1 MQKTVIACCVG
12 ALFAAGT
19 AAAATH
25 DQDGKTGIAGEGSA
39 LTVNAQTPQVGEN
52 TQIIGG
58 WWHYQGQVTAETD
71 LNHAGSTSDLTV
83 DLTNEK
89 QVDEIVGGNYIKQPT
104 GLADKTHEATIGDT
118 KLTVKAVK
126 TEYIVAG
133 SKANNTGKGSIVNGN
148 TTLVIEDVFIEYAA
162 DPSKGAVV
170 GGNYIKASSPSAGMV
185 SQTNSTVG
193 DTSVTIN
200 GGTVKGS
207 VYGGSFAENYAHVE
221 TPDMQLK
228 LTTGNSS
235 LQINGG
241 TYNGHVVAG
250 SGVTGQGTSSTAQS
264 AAVTINAAKNKTVTL
279 GNNSILIGG
288 DYLAN
293 RGKSEIEGNTS
304 VTVTGEGTITL
315 GKGIVG
321 GSYVAE
327 NMRGTG
333 GKYTASEIKGTTN
346 ILVDAANV
354 TVNDEVIGG
363 TYLRQTVKDTDKD
376 SFVSATVGSTNLILK
391 AGTFKSNVIAGG
403 KSNDYTGGLSSDVLG
418 DTSLTITGG
427 TYEAAVL
434 GGGSAKAGQ
443 GEDVSTKRVVSAD
456 VKGTARVNVT
466 GGTLNGIVGGG
477 LSYIYFDNLTDATV
491 KTAVENVSVNI
502 TGGTIES
509 MNHNSGLDGFGIPA
523 TIVGGGGAYSANT
536 KPNSKAEASVGTV
549 DMTIAGKG
557 VKLSGDIYAGGF
569 AKGVNASSS
578 VNGTRLTIA
587 DATLGAAAT
596 ESTAAST
603 VNVFAGGY
611 AANGATS
618 TVKTSEVT
626 IANSKIFGNVYGGGN
641 KADAQSNVTVE
652 NSVITLDGADVTGI
666 VSTESFEP
674 SVNAA
679 LMRLAEAD
687 TGAGDAEANKT
698 QRTINLINSKMGT
711 LQISAKQDTETSLYL
726 EGSNTVGAI
735 TGGQASEIVFDGT
748 GTPAGEAILTLTK
761 EGASFDMSGDKDIV
775 ARNVASGTL
784 LVDGKY
790 KTAAETTVTLENA
803 FGDVVY
809 DLGKGAIDSTD
820 LLLTDA
826 GIVIGTGD
834 TAQTIGASSVKV
846 SESSKTLAEA
856 QLGSVAFV
864 TQGAEFVADEGM
876 RSIRAAAKEGSFTAF
891 GAMAGGYNRYETG
904 SHVDVEGFSLAVGTA
919 GRINNLTL
927 AGFVEAGWAS
937 SESHVAST
945 EADADHDYYGVGAAM
960 RYDFQSPFY
969 LDGAV
974 RLGQISTEFDGSYG
988 TGTAKYDADGL
999 YATAHIGAGYVFDLT
1014 PDVKLDAYGRY
1025 LLSYVEGDDVTLES
1039 DAKERFSMDDTTT
1052 HAVRLG
1058 ARLEGAF
1065 QTFDWYAG
1073 LAYEHVFDGKAE
1085 GELKFAGATAA
1096 LDAPSLK
1103 GDNAIVDLG
1112 FTMKPEANGPWTIGM
1127 GLKGYAGDRR
1137 GGTGSVNVLYT
1148 F

>member
-1 MQKTVIACCVG
+1 M
-12 ALFAAGT
+12 
-19 AAAATH
+19 
-25 DQDGKTGIAGEGSA
+25 
-39 LTVNAQTPQVGEN
+39 
-52 TQIIGG
+52 
-58 WWHYQGQVTAETD
+58 
-71 LNHAGSTSDLTV
+71 
-83 DLTNEK
+83 
-89 QVDEIVGGNYIKQPT
+89 GGNYIKQPK
-104 GLADKTHEATIGDT
+104 GLTDKTHEATIGDT

-126 TEYIVAG
+126 TEYLVAG

-148 TTLVIEDVFIEYAA
+148 TTLVIEDGIIQYEA

-200 GGTVKGS
+200 GGTFGGS
-207 VYGGSFAENYAHVE
+207 VYGSSFAENYAHVD

-327 NMRGTG
+327 NMRGNAAASG

-354 TVNDEVIGG
+354 TVKDEVIGG

-403 KSNDYTGGLSSDVLG
+403 KSNDYTGSLSSDVLG
-418 DTSLTITGG
+418 DTSLNITGG

-443 GEDVSTKRVVSAD
+443 GDASNKRDVSAD
-456 VKGTARVNVT
+456 VMGTAH
-466 GGTLNGIVGGG
+466 
-477 LSYIYFDNLTDATV
+477 
-491 KTAVENVSVNI
+491 VENVAANI
-502 TGGTIES
+502 TGGTINT
-509 MNHNSGLDGFGIPA
+509 MDHNSGLDGFGIPA
-523 TIVGGGGAYSANT
+523 SVVGGGVAYSKSTVTTN
-536 KPNSKAEASVGTV
+536 KVEATVGNV

-569 AKGVNASSS
+569 AHGAKTAAS
-578 VNGTRLTIA
+578 VNSTRLTIA
-587 DATLGAAAT
+587 DATLGAADFQ
-596 ESTAAST
+596 

-611 AANGATS
+611 AALGATS

-735 TGGQASEIVFDGT
+735 TGGKASEIVFDGT

-809 DLGKGAIDSTD
+809 DLGKDAIDSAD

-1103 GDNAIVDLG
+1103 GDSAIVDLG
-1112 FTMKPEANGPWTIGM
+1112 FTTKPEANGPWTIGV

>member
-25 DQDGKTGIAGEGSA
+25 EQDGKTGIAGEGSA
-39 LTVNAQTPQVGEN
+39 LTVNTQTQNV
-52 TQIIGG
+52 TDKSQLIGG
-58 WWHYQGQVTAETD
+58 WWHYTDLVTAETD

-133 SKANNTGKGSIVNGN
+133 SKANNMGKGSIVNGN
-148 TTLVIEDVFIEYAA
+148 TTLDIEDVFIEYAA

-207 VYGGSFAENYAHVE
+207 VYGGSFAENYTHVD

-321 GSYVAE
+321 G
-327 NMRGTG
+327 
-333 GKYTASEIKGTTN
+333 
-346 ILVDAANV
+346 
-354 TVNDEVIGG
+354 
-363 TYLRQTVKDTDKD
+363 
-376 SFVSATVGSTNLILK
+376 
-391 AGTFKSNVIAGG
+391 
-403 KSNDYTGGLSSDVLG
+403 KSNDYTGSLSSDVLG

-443 GEDVSTKRVVSAD
+443 GKDVSTKRDVSAD

-466 GGTLNGIVGGG
+466 GGTLKGVVGGG
-477 LSYIYFDNLTDATV
+477 LSYLYTSAALTDAVVT
-491 KTAVENVSVNI
+491 THVENVAANI
-502 TGGTIES
+502 TGGTINT
-509 MNHNSGLDGFGIPA
+509 MDHNSGLDDFGIPA
-523 TIVGGGGAYSANT
+523 SVVGGGVAYSKSTVTTN
-536 KPNSKAEASVGTV
+536 KVEATVGNV
-549 DMTIAGKG
+549 DMTIASKG

-569 AKGVNASSS
+569 AHGAKTAAS
-578 VNGTRLTIA
+578 VNSTRLTIA
-587 DATLGAAAT
+587 DATLGAAD
-596 ESTAAST
+596 SQ

-611 AANGATS
+611 AALGATS

-726 EGSNTVGAI
+726 VGSNTVSAI
-735 TGGQASEIVFDGT
+735 TGGKASEIVFDGT

-809 DLGKGAIDSTD
+809 DLGKDAIDSTD

-834 TAQTIGASSVKV
+834 TAR
-846 SESSKTLAEA
+846 
-856 QLGSVAFV
+856 
-864 TQGAEFVADEGM
+864 
-876 RSIRAAAKEGSFTAF
+876 RS
-891 GAMAGGYNRYETG
+891 
-904 SHVDVEGFSLAVGTA
+904 
-919 GRINNLTL
+919 
-927 AGFVEAGWAS
+927 
-937 SESHVAST
+937 
-945 EADADHDYYGVGAAM
+945 
-960 RYDFQSPFY
+960 
-969 LDGAV
+969 
-974 RLGQISTEFDGSYG
+974 
-988 TGTAKYDADGL
+988 
-999 YATAHIGAGYVFDLT
+999 
-1014 PDVKLDAYGRY
+1014 
-1025 LLSYVEGDDVTLES
+1025 
-1039 DAKERFSMDDTTT
+1039 
-1052 HAVRLG
+1052 
-1058 ARLEGAF
+1058 
-1065 QTFDWYAG
+1065 
-1073 LAYEHVFDGKAE
+1073 
-1085 GELKFAGATAA
+1085 
-1096 LDAPSLK
+1096 APL
-1103 GDNAIVDLG
+1103 
-1112 FTMKPEANGPWTIGM
+1112 P
-1127 GLKGYAGDRR
+1127 
-1137 GGTGSVNVLYT
+1137 
-1148 F
+1148 

>member
-25 DQDGKTGIAGEGSA
+25 TQGDKVGIAGEGSA
-39 LTVNAQTPQVGEN
+39 LTVNTQTQNVTN
-52 TQIIGG
+52 NSQLIGG
-58 WWHYQGQVTAETD
+58 WWHYTGLVTADTN
-71 LNHAGSTSDLTV
+71 LNHAGATSDLTV
-83 DLTNEK
+83 DLTNET

-104 GLADKTHEATIGDT
+104 DLADKTHEATIGDT
-118 KLTVKAVK
+118 KVTVNAVKA
-126 TEYIVAG
+126 EYLVAG
-133 SKANNTGKGSIVNGN
+133 SKANNTGKSSIVNGN
-148 TTLVIEDVFIEYAA
+148 TTLVIEDGIIQHTA

-170 GGNYIKASSPSAGMV
+170 GGNYIKATDNGGGRI

-200 GGTVKGS
+200 GGTFGGS
-207 VYGGSFAENYAHVE
+207 VYGGSFAENYATSE
-221 TPDMQLK
+221 TPEMDLQI
-228 LTTGNSS
+228 TTGNASMT
-235 LQINGG
+235 INGG
-241 TYNGHVVAG
+241 TFNGHVAG
-250 SGVTGQGTSSTAQS
+250 ASGVKGQGSFSKTAS
-264 AAVTINAAKNKTVTL
+264 ASLTINADKAVTL
-279 GNNSILIGG
+279 SDASILIGG
-288 DYLAN
+288 DYIAN
-293 RGKSEIEGNTS
+293 RGKSTIEGDVS
-304 VTVTGEGTITL
+304 ITVTGEGQITL

-327 NMRGTG
+327 NMMGTAAVSG
-333 GKYTASEIKGTTN
+333 GKYTASEIKGATN

-363 TYLRQTVKDTDKD
+363 TYLRQTVKDTVET
-376 SFVSATVGSTNLILK
+376 SSVSATVGSTNLILK

-403 KSNDYTGGLSSDVLG
+403 KSNDYTGSLSSDVLG

-443 GEDVSTKRVVSAD
+443 ADADNKRIVSAN

-477 LSYIYFDNLTDATV
+477 LSYLYDSAALTSAVVTTD
-491 KTAVENVSVNI
+491 VENVAVNI
-502 TGGTIES
+502 TGGTI
-509 MNHNSGLDGFGIPA
+509 NTIDHNSGLDNFGIPA
-523 TIVGGGGAYSANT
+523 TVVGGGVAYSKSTLTSN
-536 KPNSKAEASVGTV
+536 KVEATVGNV
-549 DMTIAGKG
+549 DMTIAGKD

-569 AKGVNASSS
+569 AKGVNASTS
-578 VNGTRLTIA
+578 VDGTRLTIA
-587 DATLGAAAT
+587 DATLGAAD
-596 ESTAAST
+596 SQ

-611 AANGATS
+611 ASEGATS

-626 IANSKIFGNVYGGGN
+626 IVNSKIFGNVYGGGN
-641 KADAQSNVTVE
+641 KADAQGNVTVE
-652 NSVITLDGADVTGI
+652 SSVITLDGAEVTGT
-666 VSTESFEP
+666 VTTESLE
-674 SVNAA
+674 SGANGA
-679 LMRLAEAD
+679 LILLAE
-687 TGAGDAEANKT
+687 TGPGTGDAAAKKP
-698 QRTINLINSKMGT
+698 QRTINVINSKMGT
-711 LQISAKQDTETSLYL
+711 LQLSDNANTETTLYL
-726 EGSNTVGAI
+726 EGSNTVGEI
-735 TGGQASEIVFDGT
+735 TGGLASEIVFDGT
-748 GTPAGEAILTLTK
+748 GTPAGGAILTLTT
-761 EGASFDMSGDKDIV
+761 GTLDMSGDKDIV

-784 LVDGKY
+784 LVDGNY

-809 DLGKGAIDSTD
+809 DLGTAEINGTD

-846 SESSKTLAEA
+846 SDSSKTLAEA

-999 YATAHIGAGYVFDLT
+999 YATAHIGAGYLFDLT
-1014 PDVKLDAYGRY
+1014 PGVKLDAYGRY

-1103 GDNAIVDLG
+1103 GDSAIVDLG
-1112 FTMKPEANGPWTIGM
+1112 FTMKPEANGPWTIGV

>member
-1 MQKTVIACCVG
+1 M
-12 ALFAAGT
+12 
-19 AAAATH
+19 
-25 DQDGKTGIAGEGSA
+25 
-39 LTVNAQTPQVGEN
+39 
-52 TQIIGG
+52 
-58 WWHYQGQVTAETD
+58 
-71 LNHAGSTSDLTV
+71 
-83 DLTNEK
+83 
-89 QVDEIVGGNYIKQPT
+89 GGNYIKQPK
-104 GLADKTHEATIGDT
+104 GLTDKTHEATIGDT

-148 TTLVIEDVFIEYAA
+148 TTLVIEDRIIQYEA

-200 GGTVKGS
+200 GGTFGGS
-207 VYGGSFAENYAHVE
+207 VYGSSFAENYAHVD

-327 NMRGTG
+327 NMRGNAAASG

-354 TVNDEVIGG
+354 TVKDEVIGG

-403 KSNDYTGGLSSDVLG
+403 KSNDYTGSLSSDVLG
-418 DTSLTITGG
+418 DTSLNITGG

-443 GEDVSTKRVVSAD
+443 GDASNKRDVSAD
-456 VKGTARVNVT
+456 VMGTAH
-466 GGTLNGIVGGG
+466 
-477 LSYIYFDNLTDATV
+477 
-491 KTAVENVSVNI
+491 VENVAANI
-502 TGGTIES
+502 TGGTINT
-509 MNHNSGLDGFGIPA
+509 MDHNSGLDGFGIPA
-523 TIVGGGGAYSANT
+523 SVVGGGVAYSKSTVTTN
-536 KPNSKAEASVGTV
+536 KVEATVGNV

-569 AKGVNASSS
+569 AHGAKTAAS
-578 VNGTRLTIA
+578 VNSTRLTIA
-587 DATLGAAAT
+587 DATLGAADFQ
-596 ESTAAST
+596 

-611 AANGATS
+611 AALGATS
-618 TVKTSEVT
+618 TVKNSEVT

-726 EGSNTVGAI
+726 VGSNTVGEI
-735 TGGQASEIVFDGT
+735 TGGKASEIVFDGT

-809 DLGKGAIDSTD
+809 DLGKDAIDSTD

-834 TAQTIGASSVKV
+834 KAQTIGASSVKV
-846 SESSKTLAEA
+846 SESSKTLSEA
-856 QLGSVAFV
+856 QLGSVALV

-919 GRINNLTL
+919 QP
-927 AGFVEAGWAS
+927 
-937 SESHVAST
+937 
-945 EADADHDYYGVGAAM
+945 DA
-960 RYDFQSPFY
+960 R
-969 LDGAV
+969 
-974 RLGQISTEFDGSYG
+974 RL
-988 TGTAKYDADGL
+988 
-999 YATAHIGAGYVFDLT
+999 
-1014 PDVKLDAYGRY
+1014 R
-1025 LLSYVEGDDVTLES
+1025 
-1039 DAKERFSMDDTTT
+1039 
-1052 HAVRLG
+1052 
-1058 ARLEGAF
+1058 
-1065 QTFDWYAG
+1065 
-1073 LAYEHVFDGKAE
+1073 
-1085 GELKFAGATAA
+1085 
-1096 LDAPSLK
+1096 
-1103 GDNAIVDLG
+1103 
-1112 FTMKPEANGPWTIGM
+1112 
-1127 GLKGYAGDRR
+1127 
-1137 GGTGSVNVLYT
+1137 
-1148 F
+1148 

>member
-1 MQKTVIACCVG
+1 M
-12 ALFAAGT
+12 
-19 AAAATH
+19 
-25 DQDGKTGIAGEGSA
+25 
-39 LTVNAQTPQVGEN
+39 
-52 TQIIGG
+52 
-58 WWHYQGQVTAETD
+58 
-71 LNHAGSTSDLTV
+71 
-83 DLTNEK
+83 
-89 QVDEIVGGNYIKQPT
+89 GGNYIKQPK
-104 GLADKTHEATIGDT
+104 GLTDKTHEATIGDT

-148 TTLVIEDVFIEYAA
+148 TTLVIEDRIIQYEA

-200 GGTVKGS
+200 GGTFGGS
-207 VYGGSFAENYAHVE
+207 VYGSSFAENYAHVD

-327 NMRGTG
+327 NMRGNAAASG

-354 TVNDEVIGG
+354 TVKDEVIGG

-403 KSNDYTGGLSSDVLG
+403 KSNDYTGSLSSDVLG
-418 DTSLTITGG
+418 DTSLNITGG

-443 GEDVSTKRVVSAD
+443 GDASNKRDVSAD
-456 VKGTARVNVT
+456 VMGTAH
-466 GGTLNGIVGGG
+466 
-477 LSYIYFDNLTDATV
+477 
-491 KTAVENVSVNI
+491 VENVAANI
-502 TGGTIES
+502 TGGTINT
-509 MNHNSGLDGFGIPA
+509 MDHNSGLDGFGIPA
-523 TIVGGGGAYSANT
+523 SVVGGGVAYSKSTVTTN
-536 KPNSKAEASVGTV
+536 KVEATVGNV

-569 AKGVNASSS
+569 AHGAKTAAS
-578 VNGTRLTIA
+578 VNSTRLTIA
-587 DATLGAAAT
+587 DATLGAADFQ
-596 ESTAAST
+596 

-611 AANGATS
+611 AALGATS

-726 EGSNTVGAI
+726 VGSNTVGEI
-735 TGGQASEIVFDGT
+735 TGGKASEIVFDGT

-790 KTAAETTVTLENA
+790 K
-803 FGDVVY
+803 
-809 DLGKGAIDSTD
+809 
-820 LLLTDA
+820 
-826 GIVIGTGD
+826 
-834 TAQTIGASSVKV
+834 
-846 SESSKTLAEA
+846 
-856 QLGSVAFV
+856 
-864 TQGAEFVADEGM
+864 
-876 RSIRAAAKEGSFTAF
+876 
-891 GAMAGGYNRYETG
+891 
-904 SHVDVEGFSLAVGTA
+904 
-919 GRINNLTL
+919 
-927 AGFVEAGWAS
+927 
-937 SESHVAST
+937 
-945 EADADHDYYGVGAAM
+945 
-960 RYDFQSPFY
+960 P
-969 LDGAV
+969 
-974 RLGQISTEFDGSYG
+974 
-988 TGTAKYDADGL
+988 
-999 YATAHIGAGYVFDLT
+999 
-1014 PDVKLDAYGRY
+1014 P
-1025 LLSYVEGDDVTLES
+1025 
-1039 DAKERFSMDDTTT
+1039 
-1052 HAVRLG
+1052 
-1058 ARLEGAF
+1058 
-1065 QTFDWYAG
+1065 
-1073 LAYEHVFDGKAE
+1073 
-1085 GELKFAGATAA
+1085 
-1096 LDAPSLK
+1096 
-1103 GDNAIVDLG
+1103 
-1112 FTMKPEANGPWTIGM
+1112 KP
-1127 GLKGYAGDRR
+1127 R
-1137 GGTGSVNVLYT
+1137 
-1148 F
+1148 

>member
-1 MQKTVIACCVG
+1 M
-12 ALFAAGT
+12 
-19 AAAATH
+19 
-25 DQDGKTGIAGEGSA
+25 
-39 LTVNAQTPQVGEN
+39 
-52 TQIIGG
+52 
-58 WWHYQGQVTAETD
+58 
-71 LNHAGSTSDLTV
+71 
-83 DLTNEK
+83 
-89 QVDEIVGGNYIKQPT
+89 GGNYIKQPK
-104 GLADKTHEATIGDT
+104 GLTDKTHEATIGDT

-148 TTLVIEDVFIEYAA
+148 TTLVIEDGIIQYEA

-200 GGTVKGS
+200 GGTFGGS
-207 VYGGSFAENYAHVE
+207 VYGSSFAENYAHVD

-321 GSYVAE
+321 G
-327 NMRGTG
+327 
-333 GKYTASEIKGTTN
+333 
-346 ILVDAANV
+346 
-354 TVNDEVIGG
+354 
-363 TYLRQTVKDTDKD
+363 
-376 SFVSATVGSTNLILK
+376 
-391 AGTFKSNVIAGG
+391 
-403 KSNDYTGGLSSDVLG
+403 
-418 DTSLTITGG
+418 
-427 TYEAAVL
+427 
-434 GGGSAKAGQ
+434 
-443 GEDVSTKRVVSAD
+443 
-456 VKGTARVNVT
+456 
-466 GGTLNGIVGGG
+466 G
-477 LSYIYFDNLTDATV
+477 LSYLYTSSALTDAVVT
-491 KTAVENVSVNI
+491 THVENVAANI
-502 TGGTIES
+502 TGGTINT
-509 MNHNSGLDGFGIPA
+509 MDHNSGLDGFGIPA
-523 TIVGGGGAYSANT
+523 SVVGGGVAYSKSTVTTN
-536 KPNSKAEASVGTV
+536 KVEATVGNV

-569 AKGVNASSS
+569 AHGAKTAAS
-578 VNGTRLTIA
+578 VNSTRLTIA
-587 DATLGAAAT
+587 DATLGAADFQ
-596 ESTAAST
+596 

-611 AANGATS
+611 AALGATS

-726 EGSNTVGAI
+726 VGSNTVGEI
-735 TGGQASEIVFDGT
+735 TGGKASEIVFDGT

-809 DLGKGAIDSTD
+809 DLGKDAIDSTD

-834 TAQTIGASSVKV
+834 KAQTIGASSVKV

-856 QLGSVAFV
+856 QLGSVALV

-1073 LAYEHVFDGKAE
+1073 LAYEHVFDGKAK

-1103 GDNAIVDLG
+1103 DDSAIVDLG
-1112 FTMKPEANGPWTIGM
+1112 FTMKPEANGPWTIGV

>member
-25 DQDGKTGIAGEGSA
+25 EQDGKTGIAGEGSA

-58 WWHYQGQVTAETD
+58 WWHYTDLVTAETD

-89 QVDEIVGGNYIKQPT
+89 QVDEI
-104 GLADKTHEATIGDT
+104 
-118 KLTVKAVK
+118 
-126 TEYIVAG
+126 
-133 SKANNTGKGSIVNGN
+133 
-148 TTLVIEDVFIEYAA
+148 
-162 DPSKGAVV
+162 V

-207 VYGGSFAENYAHVE
+207 VYGGSLAENYTHVD
-221 TPDMQLK
+221 TPDMQLQ

-279 GNNSILIGG
+279 GNDNILIGG

-293 RGKSEIEGNTS
+293 RGKSAIEGNTS

-327 NMRGTG
+327 NKMGNAAASS
-333 GKYTASEIKGTTN
+333 KEYTASEIKGATN

-354 TVNDEVIGG
+354 TVMDEVIGG
-363 TYLRQTVKDTDKD
+363 TYLRQTVQDTDKD

-403 KSNDYTGGLSSDVLG
+403 KSNDNTGSLSSDVLG

-443 GEDVSTKRVVSAD
+443 GKDVSTKRDVSAD

-477 LSYIYFDNLTDATV
+477 LSYLYTSAALTDAVVT
-491 KTAVENVSVNI
+491 THVENVAANI
-502 TGGTIES
+502 TGGTINT
-509 MNHNSGLDGFGIPA
+509 MDHNSGLDDFGIPA
-523 TIVGGGGAYSANT
+523 SVVGGGVAYSKSTVTTN
-536 KPNSKAEASVGTV
+536 KVEATVGNV

-569 AKGVNASSS
+569 AHGAKTAAS
-578 VNGTRLTIA
+578 VNSTRLTIA
-587 DATLGAAAT
+587 DATLGAAD
-596 ESTAAST
+596 SQ

-611 AANGATS
+611 AAQGATS

-652 NSVITLDGADVTGI
+652 SSVITLDGADVTGT

-735 TGGQASEIVFDGT
+735 TGGKASEIVFDGT

-809 DLGKGAIDSTD
+809 DLGKDAIDSAD

-1085 GELKFAGATAA
+1085 GELKFAGATAS
-1096 LDAPSLK
+1096 LDAPSLT
-1103 GDNAIVDLG
+1103 GDSAIVDLG
-1112 FTMKPEANGPWTIGM
+1112 FTMKPEANGPWTIGV

>member
-1 MQKTVIACCVG
+1 M
-12 ALFAAGT
+12 
-19 AAAATH
+19 
-25 DQDGKTGIAGEGSA
+25 
-39 LTVNAQTPQVGEN
+39 
-52 TQIIGG
+52 
-58 WWHYQGQVTAETD
+58 
-71 LNHAGSTSDLTV
+71 
-83 DLTNEK
+83 
-89 QVDEIVGGNYIKQPT
+89 GGNYIKQPK
-104 GLADKTHEATIGDT
+104 GLTDKTHEATIGDT

-148 TTLVIEDVFIEYAA
+148 TTLVIEDGIIQYEA

-200 GGTVKGS
+200 GGTFGGS
-207 VYGGSFAENYAHVE
+207 VYGSSFAENYAHVD

-327 NMRGTG
+327 NMRGNAAASG

-354 TVNDEVIGG
+354 TVKDEVIGG

-403 KSNDYTGGLSSDVLG
+403 KSNDYTGSLSSDVLG
-418 DTSLTITGG
+418 DTSLNI
-427 TYEAAVL
+427 
-434 GGGSAKAGQ
+434 
-443 GEDVSTKRVVSAD
+443 
-456 VKGTARVNVT
+456 T
-466 GGTLNGIVGGG
+466 GGTLNGIGGG
-477 LSYIYFDNLTDATV
+477 LSYLYTSSALTDAVVT
-491 KTAVENVSVNI
+491 THVENVAANI
-502 TGGTIES
+502 TGGTINT
-509 MNHNSGLDGFGIPA
+509 MDHNSGLDGFGIPA
-523 TIVGGGGAYSANT
+523 SVVGGGVAYSKSTVTTN
-536 KPNSKAEASVGTV
+536 KVEATVGNV

-569 AKGVNASSS
+569 AHGAKTAAS
-578 VNGTRLTIA
+578 VNSTRLTIA
-587 DATLGAAAT
+587 DATLGAADFQ
-596 ESTAAST
+596 

-611 AANGATS
+611 AALGATS

-726 EGSNTVGAI
+726 VGSNTVGEI
-735 TGGQASEIVFDGT
+735 TDGKASEIVFDGT

-809 DLGKGAIDSTD
+809 DLGKDAIDSTD

-834 TAQTIGASSVKV
+834 KAQTIGASSVKV

-856 QLGSVAFV
+856 QLGSVALV

-1073 LAYEHVFDGKAE
+1073 LAYEHVFDGKAK

-1103 GDNAIVDLG
+1103 DDSAIVDLG
-1112 FTMKPEANGPWTIGM
+1112 FTMKPEANGPWTIGV

>member
-1 MQKTVIACCVG
+1 M
-12 ALFAAGT
+12 
-19 AAAATH
+19 
-25 DQDGKTGIAGEGSA
+25 
-39 LTVNAQTPQVGEN
+39 
-52 TQIIGG
+52 
-58 WWHYQGQVTAETD
+58 
-71 LNHAGSTSDLTV
+71 
-83 DLTNEK
+83 
-89 QVDEIVGGNYIKQPT
+89 GGNYIKQPK
-104 GLADKTHEATIGDT
+104 GLTDKTHEATIGDT

-126 TEYIVAG
+126 TEYLVAG

-148 TTLVIEDVFIEYAA
+148 TTLVIEDGIIQYEA

-200 GGTVKGS
+200 GGTFGGS
-207 VYGGSFAENYAHVE
+207 VYGSSFAENYAHVD

-327 NMRGTG
+327 NMRGNAAASG

-354 TVNDEVIGG
+354 TVKDEVIGG

-403 KSNDYTGGLSSDVLG
+403 KSNDYTGSLSSDVLG
-418 DTSLTITGG
+418 DTSLNITGG

-443 GEDVSTKRVVSAD
+443 GDASNKRDVSAD
-456 VKGTARVNVT
+456 VMGTAH
-466 GGTLNGIVGGG
+466 
-477 LSYIYFDNLTDATV
+477 
-491 KTAVENVSVNI
+491 VENVAANI
-502 TGGTIES
+502 TGGTINT
-509 MNHNSGLDGFGIPA
+509 MDHNSGLDGFGIPA
-523 TIVGGGGAYSANT
+523 SVVGGGVAYSKSTVTTN
-536 KPNSKAEASVGTV
+536 KVEATVGNV

-569 AKGVNASSS
+569 AHGAKTAAS
-578 VNGTRLTIA
+578 VNSTRLTIA
-587 DATLGAAAT
+587 DATLGAADFQ
-596 ESTAAST
+596 

-611 AANGATS
+611 AALGATS

-735 TGGQASEIVFDGT
+735 TGGKASEIVFDGT

-809 DLGKGAIDSTD
+809 DLGKDAIDSAD

-876 RSIRAAAKEGSFTAF
+876 RSIRA
-891 GAMAGGYNRYETG
+891 
-904 SHVDVEGFSLAVGTA
+904 
-919 GRINNLTL
+919 
-927 AGFVEAGWAS
+927 
-937 SESHVAST
+937 
-945 EADADHDYYGVGAAM
+945 AAM

-1073 LAYEHVFDGKAE
+1073 LAYEHVFDGKAK

-1103 GDNAIVDLG
+1103 DDSAIVDLG
-1112 FTMKPEANGPWTIGM
+1112 FTMKPEANGPWTIGV

-1137 GGTGSVNVLYT
+1137 GGTGSVNVLKPLSPVSSRKEAGPT
-1148 F
+1148 SNNGGLPLGSPPFLLSSASSRLPVTGKRHC

>member
-1 MQKTVIACCVG
+1 M
-12 ALFAAGT
+12 
-19 AAAATH
+19 
-25 DQDGKTGIAGEGSA
+25 
-39 LTVNAQTPQVGEN
+39 
-52 TQIIGG
+52 
-58 WWHYQGQVTAETD
+58 
-71 LNHAGSTSDLTV
+71 
-83 DLTNEK
+83 
-89 QVDEIVGGNYIKQPT
+89 GGNYIKQPK
-104 GLADKTHEATIGDT
+104 GLTDKTHEATIGDT

-126 TEYIVAG
+126 TEYLVAG

-148 TTLVIEDVFIEYAA
+148 TTLVIEDGIIQYEAA
-162 DPSKGAVV
+162 PSKGAVV

-200 GGTVKGS
+200 GGTFGGS
-207 VYGGSFAENYAHVE
+207 VYGSSFAENYAHVD

-327 NMRGTG
+327 NMRGNAAASG

-354 TVNDEVIGG
+354 TVKDEVIGG

-403 KSNDYTGGLSSDVLG
+403 KSNDYTGSLSSDVLG
-418 DTSLTITGG
+418 DTSLNITGG

-443 GEDVSTKRVVSAD
+443 GDASNKRDVSAD
-456 VKGTARVNVT
+456 VMGTAH
-466 GGTLNGIVGGG
+466 
-477 LSYIYFDNLTDATV
+477 
-491 KTAVENVSVNI
+491 VENVAANI
-502 TGGTIES
+502 TGGTINT
-509 MNHNSGLDGFGIPA
+509 MDHNSGLDGFGIPA
-523 TIVGGGGAYSANT
+523 SVVGGGVAYSKSTVTTN
-536 KPNSKAEASVGTV
+536 KVEATVGNV

-569 AKGVNASSS
+569 AHGAKTAAS
-578 VNGTRLTIA
+578 VNSTRLTIA
-587 DATLGAAAT
+587 DATLGAADFQ
-596 ESTAAST
+596 

-611 AANGATS
+611 AALGATS

-726 EGSNTVGAI
+726 EGSNTVDAI
-735 TGGQASEIVFDGT
+735 TGGKASEIVFDGT

-809 DLGKGAIDSTD
+809 DLGKDAIDSAD

-1103 GDNAIVDLG
+1103 GDSAIVDLG
-1112 FTMKPEANGPWTIGM
+1112 FTMKPEANGPWTIGV

>member
-1 MQKTVIACCVG
+1 M
-12 ALFAAGT
+12 
-19 AAAATH
+19 
-25 DQDGKTGIAGEGSA
+25 
-39 LTVNAQTPQVGEN
+39 
-52 TQIIGG
+52 
-58 WWHYQGQVTAETD
+58 
-71 LNHAGSTSDLTV
+71 
-83 DLTNEK
+83 
-89 QVDEIVGGNYIKQPT
+89 GGNYIKQPK
-104 GLADKTHEATIGDT
+104 GLTDKTHEATIGDT

-148 TTLVIEDVFIEYAA
+148 TTLVIEDGIIQYEA

-200 GGTVKGS
+200 GGTFGGS
-207 VYGGSFAENYAHVE
+207 VYGSSFAENYAHVD

-327 NMRGTG
+327 NMRGNAAASG

-354 TVNDEVIGG
+354 TVKDEVIGG

-403 KSNDYTGGLSSDVLG
+403 KSNDYTGSLSSDVLG
-418 DTSLTITGG
+418 DTSLNI
-427 TYEAAVL
+427 
-434 GGGSAKAGQ
+434 
-443 GEDVSTKRVVSAD
+443 
-456 VKGTARVNVT
+456 T
-466 GGTLNGIVGGG
+466 GGTLNGIGGG
-477 LSYIYFDNLTDATV
+477 LSYLYTSSALTDAVVT
-491 KTAVENVSVNI
+491 THVENVAANI
-502 TGGTIES
+502 TGGTINT
-509 MNHNSGLDGFGIPA
+509 MDHNSGLDGFGIPA
-523 TIVGGGGAYSANT
+523 SVVGGGVAYSKSTVTTN
-536 KPNSKAEASVGTV
+536 KVEATVGNV

-569 AKGVNASSS
+569 AHGAKTAAS
-578 VNGTRLTIA
+578 VNSTRLTIA
-587 DATLGAAAT
+587 DATLGAADFQ
-596 ESTAAST
+596 

-611 AANGATS
+611 AALGATS

-711 LQISAKQDTETSLYL
+711 LQISARQDTETSLYL

-735 TGGQASEIVFDGT
+735 TGGKASEIVFDGT

-809 DLGKGAIDSTD
+809 DLGKDAIDSTD

-834 TAQTIGASSVKV
+834 KAQTIGASSVKV

-856 QLGSVAFV
+856 QLGSVALV

-1073 LAYEHVFDGKAE
+1073 LAYEHVFDGKAK

-1103 GDNAIVDLG
+1103 DDSAIVDLG
-1112 FTMKPEANGPWTIGM
+1112 FTMKPEANGPWTIGV

>member
-19 AAAATH
+19 AAAATYE
-25 DQDGKTGIAGEGSA
+25 QDGKTGIAGEGAA
-39 LTVNAQTPQVGEN
+39 LTVNAQTEQVGEN
-52 TQIIGG
+52 AQIIGG
-58 WWHYQGQVTAETD
+58 WWHYQGQVTADTN
-71 LNHAGSTSDLTV
+71 LNHAGATSDLTV
-83 DLTNEK
+83 DLTNEI

-104 GLADKTHEATIGDT
+104 GLADKAHEATIGDT

-148 TTLVIEDVFIEYAA
+148 TTLVIEDGIIQYEA

-200 GGTVKGS
+200 GGTFGGS
-207 VYGGSFAENYAHVE
+207 VYGGSFAENYAHVD
-221 TPDMQLK
+221 TPAMQLK

-235 LQINGG
+235 LLINNG

-264 AAVTINAAKNKTVTL
+264 TAVTINAAKDKTVTL
-279 GNNSILIGG
+279 GKDSILIGG
-288 DYLAN
+288 DYIAN
-293 RGKSEIEGNTS
+293 RGNSVIEGNTS

-327 NMRGTG
+327 NMRGNAAASG

-363 TYLRQTVKDTDKD
+363 TYLRQTVKDTDED
-376 SFVSATVGSTNLILK
+376 SFVSATVGNTNLILK

-403 KSNDYTGGLSSDVLG
+403 KSNDYTGGLSSGVLG

-443 GEDVSTKRVVSAD
+443 ADANNKRVVSAN
-456 VKGTARVNVT
+456 VNGTARVNVT

-491 KTAVENVSVNI
+491 KTAVENVSINI

-523 TIVGGGGAYSANT
+523 TIVGGGVAYSANT

-557 VKLSGDIYAGGF
+557 VKLSGNIYAGGF

-578 VNGTRLTIA
+578 VNGTHLTIA
-587 DATLGAAAT
+587 DATLGA
-596 ESTAAST
+596 ENSK

-641 KADAQSNVTVE
+641 KADALSNVTVE

-666 VSTESFEP
+666 VSTESLEP

-726 EGSNTVGAI
+726 EGSNTVGEI

-748 GTPAGEAILTLTK
+748 GTSAGGAILTLTK

-784 LVDGKY
+784 LVAGKY
-790 KTAAETTVTLENA
+790 TTAAETTVTLENA

-809 DLGKGAIDSTD
+809 DLGKVAIDSAD

-999 YATAHIGAGYVFDLT
+999 YATAHIGAGYLFDLT
-1014 PDVKLDAYGRY
+1014 PGVKLDAYGRY

-1103 GDNAIVDLG
+1103 GDSAIVDLG
-1112 FTMKPEANGPWTIGM
+1112 FTMKPEANGPWTIGV

>member
-1 MQKTVIACCVG
+1 M
-12 ALFAAGT
+12 
-19 AAAATH
+19 
-25 DQDGKTGIAGEGSA
+25 
-39 LTVNAQTPQVGEN
+39 
-52 TQIIGG
+52 
-58 WWHYQGQVTAETD
+58 
-71 LNHAGSTSDLTV
+71 
-83 DLTNEK
+83 
-89 QVDEIVGGNYIKQPT
+89 GGNYIKQPK
-104 GLADKTHEATIGDT
+104 GLTDKTHEATIGDT

-148 TTLVIEDVFIEYAA
+148 TTLVIEDGIIQYEA
-162 DPSKGAVV
+162 DLSKGAVV

-200 GGTVKGS
+200 GGTFGGS
-207 VYGGSFAENYAHVE
+207 VYGSSFAENYAHVD

-321 GSYVAE
+321 GSYVVE
-327 NMRGTG
+327 NMRGNAAASG

-354 TVNDEVIGG
+354 TVKDEVIGG

-403 KSNDYTGGLSSDVLG
+403 KSNDYTGSLSSDVLG
-418 DTSLTITGG
+418 DTSLNI
-427 TYEAAVL
+427 
-434 GGGSAKAGQ
+434 
-443 GEDVSTKRVVSAD
+443 
-456 VKGTARVNVT
+456 T
-466 GGTLNGIVGGG
+466 GGTLNGIGGG
-477 LSYIYFDNLTDATV
+477 LSYLYTSSALTDAVVT
-491 KTAVENVSVNI
+491 THVENVAANI
-502 TGGTIES
+502 TGGTINT
-509 MNHNSGLDGFGIPA
+509 MDHNSGLDGFGIPA
-523 TIVGGGGAYSANT
+523 SVVGGGVAYSKSTVTTN
-536 KPNSKAEASVGTV
+536 KVEATVGNV

-569 AKGVNASSS
+569 AHGAKTAAS
-578 VNGTRLTIA
+578 VNSTRLTIA
-587 DATLGAAAT
+587 DATLGAADFQ
-596 ESTAAST
+596 

-611 AANGATS
+611 AALGATS

-726 EGSNTVGAI
+726 VGSNTVGEI
-735 TGGQASEIVFDGT
+735 TDGKASEIVFDGT

-809 DLGKGAIDSTD
+809 DLGKDAIDSTD

-834 TAQTIGASSVKV
+834 KAQTIGASSVKV

-856 QLGSVAFV
+856 QLGSVALV

-1073 LAYEHVFDGKAE
+1073 LAYEHVFDGKAK

-1103 GDNAIVDLG
+1103 DDSAIVDLG
-1112 FTMKPEANGPWTIGM
+1112 FTMKPEANGPWTIGV

>member
-118 KLTVKAVK
+118 KLTVRAVK
-126 TEYIVAG
+126 AEYIVAG
-133 SKANNTGKGSIVNGN
+133 SKANNMGKGSIVNGN

-523 TIVGGGGAYSANT
+523 TIVGGGVAYSANT

-969 LDGAV
+969 LDGAI

>member
-1 MQKTVIACCVG
+1 M
-12 ALFAAGT
+12 
-19 AAAATH
+19 
-25 DQDGKTGIAGEGSA
+25 
-39 LTVNAQTPQVGEN
+39 
-52 TQIIGG
+52 
-58 WWHYQGQVTAETD
+58 
-71 LNHAGSTSDLTV
+71 
-83 DLTNEK
+83 
-89 QVDEIVGGNYIKQPT
+89 GGNYIKQPK
-104 GLADKTHEATIGDT
+104 GLTDKTHEATIGDT

-148 TTLVIEDVFIEYAA
+148 TTLVIEDGIIQYEA

-200 GGTVKGS
+200 GGTFGGS
-207 VYGGSFAENYAHVE
+207 VYGSSFAENYAHVD

-327 NMRGTG
+327 NMRGNAAASG

-354 TVNDEVIGG
+354 TVKDEVIGG

-403 KSNDYTGGLSSDVLG
+403 KSNDYTGSLSSDVLG
-418 DTSLTITGG
+418 DTSLNI
-427 TYEAAVL
+427 
-434 GGGSAKAGQ
+434 
-443 GEDVSTKRVVSAD
+443 
-456 VKGTARVNVT
+456 T

-477 LSYIYFDNLTDATV
+477 LSYLYTSSALTDAVVT
-491 KTAVENVSVNI
+491 THVENVAANI
-502 TGGTIES
+502 TGGTINT
-509 MNHNSGLDGFGIPA
+509 MDHNSGLDGFGIPA
-523 TIVGGGGAYSANT
+523 SVVGGGVAYSKSTVTTN
-536 KPNSKAEASVGTV
+536 KVEATVGNV

-569 AKGVNASSS
+569 AHGAKTAAS
-578 VNGTRLTIA
+578 VNSTRLTIA
-587 DATLGAAAT
+587 DATLGAADFQ
-596 ESTAAST
+596 

-611 AANGATS
+611 AALGATS

-726 EGSNTVGAI
+726 VGSNTVGEI
-735 TGGQASEIVFDGT
+735 TGGKASEIVFDGT

-809 DLGKGAIDSTD
+809 DLGKDAIDSTD

-834 TAQTIGASSVKV
+834 KAQTIGASSVKV

-856 QLGSVAFV
+856 QLGSVALV

-927 AGFVEAGWAS
+927 AGFVEASWAS

-1073 LAYEHVFDGKAE
+1073 LAYEHVFDGKAK

-1103 GDNAIVDLG
+1103 DDSAIVDLG
-1112 FTMKPEANGPWTIGM
+1112 FTMKPEANGPWTIGV

>member
-1 MQKTVIACCVG
+1 MRKSLV
-12 ALFAAGT
+12 
-19 AAAATH
+19 
-25 DQDGKTGIAGEGSA
+25 
-39 LTVNAQTPQVGEN
+39 EN
-52 TQIIGG
+52 TRPP
-58 WWHYQGQVTAETD
+58 
-71 LNHAGSTSDLTV
+71 
-83 DLTNEK
+83 K
-89 QVDEIVGGNYIKQPT
+89 
-104 GLADKTHEATIGDT
+104 
-118 KLTVKAVK
+118 
-126 TEYIVAG
+126 
-133 SKANNTGKGSIVNGN
+133 
-148 TTLVIEDVFIEYAA
+148 
-162 DPSKGAVV
+162 
-170 GGNYIKASSPSAGMV
+170 
-185 SQTNSTVG
+185 
-193 DTSVTIN
+193 
-200 GGTVKGS
+200 
-207 VYGGSFAENYAHVE
+207 
-221 TPDMQLK
+221 
-228 LTTGNSS
+228 
-235 LQINGG
+235 
-241 TYNGHVVAG
+241 
-250 SGVTGQGTSSTAQS
+250 
-264 AAVTINAAKNKTVTL
+264 
-279 GNNSILIGG
+279 
-288 DYLAN
+288 
-293 RGKSEIEGNTS
+293 
-304 VTVTGEGTITL
+304 
-315 GKGIVG
+315 
-321 GSYVAE
+321 
-327 NMRGTG
+327 
-333 GKYTASEIKGTTN
+333 
-346 ILVDAANV
+346 
-354 TVNDEVIGG
+354 
-363 TYLRQTVKDTDKD
+363 
-376 SFVSATVGSTNLILK
+376 
-391 AGTFKSNVIAGG
+391 
-403 KSNDYTGGLSSDVLG
+403 KSNDFTGSLSNDVLG
-418 DTSLTITGG
+418 VTSLTITGG
-427 TYEAAVL
+427 TFEAAVL
-434 GGGSAKAGQ
+434 GGGFAQ
-443 GEDVSTKRVVSAD
+443 GA
-456 VKGTARVNVT
+456 
-466 GGTLNGIVGGG
+466 
-477 LSYIYFDNLTDATV
+477 
-491 KTAVENVSVNI
+491 
-502 TGGTIES
+502 
-509 MNHNSGLDGFGIPA
+509 
-523 TIVGGGGAYSANT
+523 
-536 KPNSKAEASVGTV
+536 
-549 DMTIAGKG
+549 
-557 VKLSGDIYAGGF
+557 
-569 AKGVNASSS
+569 NASSS

-587 DATLGAAAT
+587 DATLAAANSQ
-596 ESTAAST
+596 E

-611 AANGATS
+611 AALGATS

-626 IANSKIFGNVYGGGN
+626 IANSKIFGNVYGGG

-652 NSVITLDGADVTGI
+652 SSVITLDGADVTGT

-679 LMRLAEAD
+679 LMGLAEAD

-735 TGGQASEIVFDGT
+735 
-748 GTPAGEAILTLTK
+748 LTLTK
-761 EGASFDMSGDKDIV
+761 DGASFDMSGDKDIV

-784 LVDGKY
+784 LVDGNY
-790 KTAAETTVTLENA
+790 ETAAETTVTLENA

-809 DLGKGAIDSTD
+809 DLGKDAIDSAD

-1052 HAVRLG
+1052 LAVRLG

-1085 GELKFAGATAA
+1085 GELKFAGVTAA

-1103 GDNAIVDLG
+1103 GDSAIVDLG
-1112 FTMKPEANGPWTIGM
+1112 FTMKPEANGPWTIGV

>member
-1 MQKTVIACCVG
+1 M
-12 ALFAAGT
+12 
-19 AAAATH
+19 
-25 DQDGKTGIAGEGSA
+25 
-39 LTVNAQTPQVGEN
+39 
-52 TQIIGG
+52 
-58 WWHYQGQVTAETD
+58 
-71 LNHAGSTSDLTV
+71 
-83 DLTNEK
+83 
-89 QVDEIVGGNYIKQPT
+89 GGNYIKQPK
-104 GLADKTHEATIGDT
+104 GLTDKTHEATIGDT

-148 TTLVIEDVFIEYAA
+148 TTLVIEDRIIQYEA

-200 GGTVKGS
+200 GGTFGGS
-207 VYGGSFAENYAHVE
+207 VYGSSFAENYAHVD

-279 GNNSILIGG
+279 GNNSILVGG

-327 NMRGTG
+327 NMRGNAAASG

-354 TVNDEVIGG
+354 TVKDEVIGG

-403 KSNDYTGGLSSDVLG
+403 KSNDYTGSLSSDVLG
-418 DTSLTITGG
+418 DTSLNITGG

-443 GEDVSTKRVVSAD
+443 GDASNKRDVSAD
-456 VKGTARVNVT
+456 VMGTAH
-466 GGTLNGIVGGG
+466 
-477 LSYIYFDNLTDATV
+477 
-491 KTAVENVSVNI
+491 VENVAANI
-502 TGGTIES
+502 TGGTINT
-509 MNHNSGLDGFGIPA
+509 MDHNSGLDGFGIPA
-523 TIVGGGGAYSANT
+523 SVVGGGVAYSKSTVTTN
-536 KPNSKAEASVGTV
+536 KVEATVGNV

-569 AKGVNASSS
+569 AHGAKTAAS
-578 VNGTRLTIA
+578 VNSTRLTIA
-587 DATLGAAAT
+587 DATLGAADFQ
-596 ESTAAST
+596 

-611 AANGATS
+611 AALGATS

-726 EGSNTVGAI
+726 VGSNTVGEI
-735 TGGQASEIVFDGT
+735 TGGKASEIVFDGT

-809 DLGKGAIDSTD
+809 DLGKDAIDSTD

-834 TAQTIGASSVKV
+834 KAQTIGASSVKV
-846 SESSKTLAEA
+846 SESSKTLSEA
-856 QLGSVAFV
+856 QLGSVALV

-919 GRINNLTL
+919 QP
-927 AGFVEAGWAS
+927 
-937 SESHVAST
+937 
-945 EADADHDYYGVGAAM
+945 DA
-960 RYDFQSPFY
+960 R
-969 LDGAV
+969 
-974 RLGQISTEFDGSYG
+974 RL
-988 TGTAKYDADGL
+988 
-999 YATAHIGAGYVFDLT
+999 
-1014 PDVKLDAYGRY
+1014 R
-1025 LLSYVEGDDVTLES
+1025 
-1039 DAKERFSMDDTTT
+1039 
-1052 HAVRLG
+1052 
-1058 ARLEGAF
+1058 
-1065 QTFDWYAG
+1065 
-1073 LAYEHVFDGKAE
+1073 
-1085 GELKFAGATAA
+1085 
-1096 LDAPSLK
+1096 
-1103 GDNAIVDLG
+1103 
-1112 FTMKPEANGPWTIGM
+1112 
-1127 GLKGYAGDRR
+1127 
-1137 GGTGSVNVLYT
+1137 
-1148 F
+1148 

>member
-1 MQKTVIACCVG
+1 M
-12 ALFAAGT
+12 
-19 AAAATH
+19 
-25 DQDGKTGIAGEGSA
+25 
-39 LTVNAQTPQVGEN
+39 
-52 TQIIGG
+52 
-58 WWHYQGQVTAETD
+58 
-71 LNHAGSTSDLTV
+71 
-83 DLTNEK
+83 
-89 QVDEIVGGNYIKQPT
+89 GGNYIKQPK
-104 GLADKTHEATIGDT
+104 GLTDKTHEATIGDT

-148 TTLVIEDVFIEYAA
+148 TTLVIEDGIIQYEA

-200 GGTVKGS
+200 GGTFGGS
-207 VYGGSFAENYAHVE
+207 VYGSSFAENYAHVD

-327 NMRGTG
+327 NMRGNAAASG

-354 TVNDEVIGG
+354 TVKDEVIGG

-403 KSNDYTGGLSSDVLG
+403 KSNDYTGSLSSDVLG
-418 DTSLTITGG
+418 DTSLNI
-427 TYEAAVL
+427 
-434 GGGSAKAGQ
+434 
-443 GEDVSTKRVVSAD
+443 
-456 VKGTARVNVT
+456 T

-477 LSYIYFDNLTDATV
+477 LSYLYTSSALTDAVVT
-491 KTAVENVSVNI
+491 THVENVAANI
-502 TGGTIES
+502 TGGTINT
-509 MNHNSGLDGFGIPA
+509 MDHNSGLDGFGIPA
-523 TIVGGGGAYSANT
+523 SVVGGGVAYSKSTVTTN
-536 KPNSKAEASVGTV
+536 KVEATVGNV

-569 AKGVNASSS
+569 AHGAKTAAS
-578 VNGTRLTIA
+578 VNSTRLTIA
-587 DATLGAAAT
+587 DATLGAADFQ
-596 ESTAAST
+596 

-611 AANGATS
+611 AALGATS

-726 EGSNTVGAI
+726 VGSNTVGAI
-735 TGGQASEIVFDGT
+735 TGGKASEIVFDGT

-809 DLGKGAIDSTD
+809 DLGKDAIDSAD

-1103 GDNAIVDLG
+1103 GDSAIVDLG
-1112 FTMKPEANGPWTIGM
+1112 FTMKPEANGPWTIGV

>member
-19 AAAATH
+19 AVAATH
-25 DQDGKTGIAGEGSA
+25 TLGDKVGIAGEGSA
-39 LTVNAQTPQVGEN
+39 LTVNTQTQKV
-52 TQIIGG
+52 TDKSQLIDG
-58 WWHYQGQVTAETD
+58 WWHYTDLVTAETD
-71 LNHAGSTSDLTV
+71 LNHAGTTSDLTV
-83 DLTNEK
+83 DLTNNT
-89 QVDEIVGGNYIKQPT
+89 QVDEIVGGNYIKQPK
-104 GLADKTHEATIGDT
+104 GLTDKTHEATIGDT

-148 TTLVIEDVFIEYAA
+148 TTLVIEDGIIQYEA

-193 DTSVTIN
+193 DTSVT
-200 GGTVKGS
+200 
-207 VYGGSFAENYAHVE
+207 
-221 TPDMQLK
+221 
-228 LTTGNSS
+228 
-235 LQINGG
+235 
-241 TYNGHVVAG
+241 
-250 SGVTGQGTSSTAQS
+250 
-264 AAVTINAAKNKTVTL
+264 
-279 GNNSILIGG
+279 
-288 DYLAN
+288 
-293 RGKSEIEGNTS
+293 
-304 VTVTGEGTITL
+304 VTGEGTITL

-321 GSYVAE
+321 GSYVAK

-354 TVNDEVIGG
+354 TVKDEVIGG

-403 KSNDYTGGLSSDVLG
+403 KSNDYTGSLSSDVLG
-418 DTSLTITGG
+418 DTSLNITGG

-434 GGGSAKAGQ
+434 GGSAKAGQ
-443 GEDVSTKRVVSAD
+443 GDASNKRDVSAD
-456 VKGTARVNVT
+456 VMGTARVNVT

-477 LSYIYFDNLTDATV
+477 LSYLYTSSALTDAVVT
-491 KTAVENVSVNI
+491 THVENVAANI
-502 TGGTIES
+502 TGGTINT
-509 MNHNSGLDGFGIPA
+509 MDHNSGLDGFGIPA
-523 TIVGGGGAYSANT
+523 SVVGGGVAYSKSTVTTN
-536 KPNSKAEASVGTV
+536 KVEATVGNV

-569 AKGVNASSS
+569 AHGAKTAAS
-578 VNGTRLTIA
+578 VNSTRLTIA
-587 DATLGAAAT
+587 DATLGAAD
-596 ESTAAST
+596 SQ
-603 VNVFAGGY
+603 VNVFA
-611 AANGATS
+611 
-618 TVKTSEVT
+618 
-626 IANSKIFGNVYGGGN
+626 GGN

-726 EGSNTVGAI
+726 VGSNTVGAI
-735 TGGQASEIVFDGT
+735 TGGKASEIVSDGT

-775 ARNVASGTL
+775 TRNVASGTL

-803 FGDVVY
+803 FGDVAY
-809 DLGKGAIDSTD
+809 DLGKDAIDSTD

-1085 GELKFAGATAA
+1085 GELKFAGVTAA

-1103 GDNAIVDLG
+1103 GDSAIVDLG
-1112 FTMKPEANGPWTIGM
+1112 FTMKPEANGPWTIGV

>member
-1 MQKTVIACCVG
+1 M
-12 ALFAAGT
+12 
-19 AAAATH
+19 
-25 DQDGKTGIAGEGSA
+25 
-39 LTVNAQTPQVGEN
+39 
-52 TQIIGG
+52 
-58 WWHYQGQVTAETD
+58 
-71 LNHAGSTSDLTV
+71 
-83 DLTNEK
+83 
-89 QVDEIVGGNYIKQPT
+89 GGNYIKQPK
-104 GLADKTHEATIGDT
+104 GLTDKTHEATIGDT

-148 TTLVIEDVFIEYAA
+148 TTLVIEDGIIQYEA

-200 GGTVKGS
+200 GGTFGGS
-207 VYGGSFAENYAHVE
+207 VYGSSFAENYAHVD

-327 NMRGTG
+327 NMRGNAAASG

-354 TVNDEVIGG
+354 TVKDEVIGG

-391 AGTFKSNVIAGG
+391 AGTFKANVIAGG
-403 KSNDYTGGLSSDVLG
+403 KSNDYTGSLSSDVLG
-418 DTSLTITGG
+418 DTSLNI
-427 TYEAAVL
+427 
-434 GGGSAKAGQ
+434 
-443 GEDVSTKRVVSAD
+443 
-456 VKGTARVNVT
+456 T

-477 LSYIYFDNLTDATV
+477 LSYLYTSSALTDAVVT
-491 KTAVENVSVNI
+491 THVENVAANI
-502 TGGTIES
+502 TGGTINT
-509 MNHNSGLDGFGIPA
+509 MDHNSGLDGFGIPA
-523 TIVGGGGAYSANT
+523 SVVGGGVAYSKSTVTTN
-536 KPNSKAEASVGTV
+536 KVEATVGNV

-569 AKGVNASSS
+569 AHGAKTAAS
-578 VNGTRLTIA
+578 VNSTRLTIA
-587 DATLGAAAT
+587 DATLGAAD
-596 ESTAAST
+596 SQ

-611 AANGATS
+611 AALGATS

-726 EGSNTVGAI
+726 VGSNTVGEI
-735 TGGQASEIVFDGT
+735 TGGKASEIVFDGT

-809 DLGKGAIDSTD
+809 DLGKDAIDSTD

-834 TAQTIGASSVKV
+834 KAQTIGASSVKV

-856 QLGSVAFV
+856 QLGSVALV

-945 EADADHDYYGVGAAM
+945 EADAAHDYYGVGAAM

-1073 LAYEHVFDGKAE
+1073 LAYEHVFDGKAK

-1103 GDNAIVDLG
+1103 DDSAIVDLG
-1112 FTMKPEANGPWTIGM
+1112 FTMKPEANGPWTIGV

>member
-1 MQKTVIACCVG
+1 M
-12 ALFAAGT
+12 
-19 AAAATH
+19 
-25 DQDGKTGIAGEGSA
+25 
-39 LTVNAQTPQVGEN
+39 
-52 TQIIGG
+52 
-58 WWHYQGQVTAETD
+58 
-71 LNHAGSTSDLTV
+71 
-83 DLTNEK
+83 
-89 QVDEIVGGNYIKQPT
+89 GGNYIKQPK
-104 GLADKTHEATIGDT
+104 GLTDKTHEATIGDT

-148 TTLVIEDVFIEYAA
+148 TTLVIEDGIIQYEA

-200 GGTVKGS
+200 GGTFGGS
-207 VYGGSFAENYAHVE
+207 VYGSSFAENYAHVD

-327 NMRGTG
+327 NMRGNAAASG

-354 TVNDEVIGG
+354 TVKDEVIGG

-403 KSNDYTGGLSSDVLG
+403 KSNDYTGSLSSDVLG
-418 DTSLTITGG
+418 DTSLNI
-427 TYEAAVL
+427 
-434 GGGSAKAGQ
+434 
-443 GEDVSTKRVVSAD
+443 
-456 VKGTARVNVT
+456 T
-466 GGTLNGIVGGG
+466 GGTLNGIGGG
-477 LSYIYFDNLTDATV
+477 LSYLYTSSALTDAVVT
-491 KTAVENVSVNI
+491 THVENVAANI
-502 TGGTIES
+502 TGGTINT
-509 MNHNSGLDGFGIPA
+509 MDHNSGLDGFGIPA
-523 TIVGGGGAYSANT
+523 SVVGGGVAYSKSTVTTN
-536 KPNSKAEASVGTV
+536 KVEATVGNV

-569 AKGVNASSS
+569 AHGAKTAAS
-578 VNGTRLTIA
+578 VNSTRLTIA
-587 DATLGAAAT
+587 DATLGAADFQ
-596 ESTAAST
+596 

-611 AANGATS
+611 AALGATS
-618 TVKTSEVT
+618 MVKTSEVT

-726 EGSNTVGAI
+726 VGSNTVGEI
-735 TGGQASEIVFDGT
+735 TDGKASEIVFDGT

-809 DLGKGAIDSTD
+809 DLGKDAIDSTD

-834 TAQTIGASSVKV
+834 KAQTIGASSVKV

-856 QLGSVAFV
+856 QLGSVALV

-1073 LAYEHVFDGKAE
+1073 LAYEHVFDGKAK

-1103 GDNAIVDLG
+1103 DDSAIVDLG
-1112 FTMKPEANGPWTIGM
+1112 FTMKPEANGPWTIGV

>member
-1 MQKTVIACCVG
+1 M
-12 ALFAAGT
+12 
-19 AAAATH
+19 
-25 DQDGKTGIAGEGSA
+25 
-39 LTVNAQTPQVGEN
+39 
-52 TQIIGG
+52 
-58 WWHYQGQVTAETD
+58 
-71 LNHAGSTSDLTV
+71 
-83 DLTNEK
+83 
-89 QVDEIVGGNYIKQPT
+89 GGNYIKQPK
-104 GLADKTHEATIGDT
+104 GLTDKTHEATIGDT

-148 TTLVIEDVFIEYAA
+148 TTLVIEDGIIQYEA

-200 GGTVKGS
+200 GGTFGGS
-207 VYGGSFAENYAHVE
+207 VYGSSFAENYAHVD

-250 SGVTGQGTSSTAQS
+250 SGVMGQGTSSTAQS

-327 NMRGTG
+327 NMRGNAAASG

-354 TVNDEVIGG
+354 TVKDEVIGG

-403 KSNDYTGGLSSDVLG
+403 KSNDYTGSLSSDVLG
-418 DTSLTITGG
+418 DTSLNI
-427 TYEAAVL
+427 
-434 GGGSAKAGQ
+434 
-443 GEDVSTKRVVSAD
+443 
-456 VKGTARVNVT
+456 T
-466 GGTLNGIVGGG
+466 GGTLNGIGGG
-477 LSYIYFDNLTDATV
+477 LSYLYTSSALTDAVVT
-491 KTAVENVSVNI
+491 THVENVAANI
-502 TGGTIES
+502 TGGTINT
-509 MNHNSGLDGFGIPA
+509 MDHNSGLDGFGIPA
-523 TIVGGGGAYSANT
+523 SVVGGGVAYSKSTVTTN
-536 KPNSKAEASVGTV
+536 KVEATVGNG

-569 AKGVNASSS
+569 AHGAKTAAS
-578 VNGTRLTIA
+578 VNSTRLTIA
-587 DATLGAAAT
+587 DATLGAADFQ
-596 ESTAAST
+596 

-611 AANGATS
+611 AALGATS

-726 EGSNTVGAI
+726 VGSNTVGEI
-735 TGGQASEIVFDGT
+735 TDGKASEIVFDGT

-809 DLGKGAIDSTD
+809 DLGKDAIDSTD

-834 TAQTIGASSVKV
+834 KAQTIGASSVKV

-856 QLGSVAFV
+856 QLGSVALV

-1073 LAYEHVFDGKAE
+1073 LAYEHVFDGKAK

-1103 GDNAIVDLG
+1103 DDSAIVDLG
-1112 FTMKPEANGPWTIGM
+1112 FTMKPEANGPWTIGV

>member
-1 MQKTVIACCVG
+1 M
-12 ALFAAGT
+12 
-19 AAAATH
+19 
-25 DQDGKTGIAGEGSA
+25 
-39 LTVNAQTPQVGEN
+39 
-52 TQIIGG
+52 
-58 WWHYQGQVTAETD
+58 
-71 LNHAGSTSDLTV
+71 
-83 DLTNEK
+83 
-89 QVDEIVGGNYIKQPT
+89 GGNYIKQLK
-104 GLADKTHEATIGDT
+104 GLTDKTHEATIGDT

-126 TEYIVAG
+126 TEYLVAG

-148 TTLVIEDVFIEYAA
+148 TTLVIEDGIIQYEA

-200 GGTVKGS
+200 GGTFGGS
-207 VYGGSFAENYAHVE
+207 VYGSSFAENYAHVD

-327 NMRGTG
+327 NMRGNAAASG

-354 TVNDEVIGG
+354 TVKDEVIGG

-403 KSNDYTGGLSSDVLG
+403 KSNDYTGSLSSDVLG
-418 DTSLTITGG
+418 DTSLNITGG

-443 GEDVSTKRVVSAD
+443 GDASNKRDVSAD
-456 VKGTARVNVT
+456 VMGTAH
-466 GGTLNGIVGGG
+466 
-477 LSYIYFDNLTDATV
+477 
-491 KTAVENVSVNI
+491 VENVAANI
-502 TGGTIES
+502 TGGTINT
-509 MNHNSGLDGFGIPA
+509 MDHNSGLDGFGIPA
-523 TIVGGGGAYSANT
+523 SVVGGGVAYSKSTVTTN
-536 KPNSKAEASVGTV
+536 KVEATVGNV

-569 AKGVNASSS
+569 AHGAKTAAS
-578 VNGTRLTIA
+578 VNSTRLTIA
-587 DATLGAAAT
+587 DATLGAADFQ
-596 ESTAAST
+596 

-611 AANGATS
+611 AALGATS

-735 TGGQASEIVFDGT
+735 TGGKASEIVFDGT

-790 KTAAETTVTLENA
+790 KTAAETTVPLENA

-809 DLGKGAIDSTD
+809 DLGKDAIDSAD

-1103 GDNAIVDLG
+1103 GDSAIVDLG
-1112 FTMKPEANGPWTIGM
+1112 FTMKPEANGPWTIGV

>member
-25 DQDGKTGIAGEGSA
+25 EQDGKTGIAGEGSA
-39 LTVNAQTPQVGEN
+39 LTVNTQTQNV
-52 TQIIGG
+52 TDKSQLIGG
-58 WWHYQGQVTAETD
+58 WWHYTDLVTAETD

-133 SKANNTGKGSIVNGN
+133 SKANNMGKGSIVNGN

-207 VYGGSFAENYAHVE
+207 VYGSSFAENYTHVD

-327 NMRGTG
+327 NKRGTG

-354 TVNDEVIGG
+354 TVKDEVIGG
-363 TYLRQTVKDTDKD
+363 TYLRQTVQDTDKD

-403 KSNDYTGGLSSDVLG
+403 KSNDFTGSLSNDVLG

-443 GEDVSTKRVVSAD
+443 GDASNKRDVSAD
-456 VKGTARVNVT
+456 VMGTARVNVT

-477 LSYIYFDNLTDATV
+477 LSYLYTSSALTDAVVT
-491 KTAVENVSVNI
+491 THVENVAANI
-502 TGGTIES
+502 TGGTINT
-509 MNHNSGLDGFGIPA
+509 MDHNSGLDDFGIPA
-523 TIVGGGGAYSANT
+523 SVVGGGVAYSKSTVTTN
-536 KPNSKAEASVGTV
+536 KVEATVGNV

-557 VKLSGDIYAGGF
+557 VKLSGDIYAGG
-569 AKGVNASSS
+569 
-578 VNGTRLTIA
+578 
-587 DATLGAAAT
+587 
-596 ESTAAST
+596 
-603 VNVFAGGY
+603 
-611 AANGATS
+611 
-618 TVKTSEVT
+618 
-626 IANSKIFGNVYGGGN
+626 N

-652 NSVITLDGADVTGI
+652 SSVITLDGADVTGT

-735 TGGQASEIVFDGT
+735 TGGKASEIVFDGT

-809 DLGKGAIDSTD
+809 DLGKDAIDSAD

-1103 GDNAIVDLG
+1103 GDSAIVDLG
-1112 FTMKPEANGPWTIGM
+1112 FTMKPEANGPWTIGV

>member
-1 MQKTVIACCVG
+1 M
-12 ALFAAGT
+12 
-19 AAAATH
+19 
-25 DQDGKTGIAGEGSA
+25 
-39 LTVNAQTPQVGEN
+39 
-52 TQIIGG
+52 
-58 WWHYQGQVTAETD
+58 
-71 LNHAGSTSDLTV
+71 
-83 DLTNEK
+83 
-89 QVDEIVGGNYIKQPT
+89 GGNYIKQPK
-104 GLADKTHEATIGDT
+104 GLTDKTHEATIGDT

-148 TTLVIEDVFIEYAA
+148 TTLVIEDGIIQYEA

-200 GGTVKGS
+200 GGTFGGS
-207 VYGGSFAENYAHVE
+207 VYGSSFAENYAHVD

-327 NMRGTG
+327 NMRGNAAASG

-354 TVNDEVIGG
+354 TVKDEVIGG

-403 KSNDYTGGLSSDVLG
+403 KSNDYTGSLSSDVLG
-418 DTSLTITGG
+418 DTSLNI
-427 TYEAAVL
+427 
-434 GGGSAKAGQ
+434 
-443 GEDVSTKRVVSAD
+443 
-456 VKGTARVNVT
+456 T

-477 LSYIYFDNLTDATV
+477 LSYLYTSSALTDAVVT
-491 KTAVENVSVNI
+491 THVENVAANI
-502 TGGTIES
+502 TGGTINT
-509 MNHNSGLDGFGIPA
+509 MDHNSGLDGFGIPA
-523 TIVGGGGAYSANT
+523 SVVGGGVAYSKSTVTTN
-536 KPNSKAEASVGTV
+536 KVEATVGNV

-569 AKGVNASSS
+569 AHGAKTAAS
-578 VNGTRLTIA
+578 VNSTRLTIA
-587 DATLGAAAT
+587 DATLGAADFQ
-596 ESTAAST
+596 

-611 AANGATS
+611 AALGATS

-726 EGSNTVGAI
+726 VGSNTVGEI
-735 TGGQASEIVFDGT
+735 TGGKASEIVFDGT

-809 DLGKGAIDSTD
+809 DLGKDAIDSTD

-834 TAQTIGASSVKV
+834 KAQTIGASSVKV

-856 QLGSVAFV
+856 QLGSVALV

-945 EADADHDYYGVGAAM
+945 EADADHDYYGVGPAM

-1073 LAYEHVFDGKAE
+1073 LAYEHVFDGKAK

-1103 GDNAIVDLG
+1103 DDSAIVDLG
-1112 FTMKPEANGPWTIGM
+1112 FTMKPEANGPWTIGV

>member
-1 MQKTVIACCVG
+1 M
-12 ALFAAGT
+12 
-19 AAAATH
+19 
-25 DQDGKTGIAGEGSA
+25 
-39 LTVNAQTPQVGEN
+39 
-52 TQIIGG
+52 
-58 WWHYQGQVTAETD
+58 
-71 LNHAGSTSDLTV
+71 
-83 DLTNEK
+83 
-89 QVDEIVGGNYIKQPT
+89 GGNYIKQPK
-104 GLADKTHEATIGDT
+104 GLTDKTHEATIGDT

-148 TTLVIEDVFIEYAA
+148 TTLVIEDRIIQYEA

-200 GGTVKGS
+200 GGTFGGS
-207 VYGGSFAENYAHVE
+207 VYGSSFAENYAHVD

-327 NMRGTG
+327 NMRGNAAASG

-354 TVNDEVIGG
+354 TVKDEVIGG

-391 AGTFKSNVIAGG
+391 TGTFKSNVIAGG
-403 KSNDYTGGLSSDVLG
+403 KSNDYTGSLSSDVLG
-418 DTSLTITGG
+418 DTSLNITGG

-443 GEDVSTKRVVSAD
+443 GDASNKRDVSAD
-456 VKGTARVNVT
+456 VMGTAH
-466 GGTLNGIVGGG
+466 
-477 LSYIYFDNLTDATV
+477 
-491 KTAVENVSVNI
+491 VENVAANI
-502 TGGTIES
+502 TGGTINT
-509 MNHNSGLDGFGIPA
+509 MDHNSGLDGFGIPA
-523 TIVGGGGAYSANT
+523 SVVGGGVAYSKSTVTTN
-536 KPNSKAEASVGTV
+536 KVEATVGNV

-569 AKGVNASSS
+569 AHGAKTAAS
-578 VNGTRLTIA
+578 VNSTRLTIA
-587 DATLGAAAT
+587 DATLGAADFQ
-596 ESTAAST
+596 

-611 AANGATS
+611 AALGATS

-726 EGSNTVGAI
+726 VGSNTVGEI
-735 TGGQASEIVFDGT
+735 TGGKASEIVFDGT

-809 DLGKGAIDSTD
+809 DLGKDAIDSTD

-834 TAQTIGASSVKV
+834 KAQTIGASSVKV
-846 SESSKTLAEA
+846 SESSKTLSEA
-856 QLGSVAFV
+856 QLGSVALV

-919 GRINNLTL
+919 QP
-927 AGFVEAGWAS
+927 
-937 SESHVAST
+937 
-945 EADADHDYYGVGAAM
+945 DA
-960 RYDFQSPFY
+960 R
-969 LDGAV
+969 
-974 RLGQISTEFDGSYG
+974 RL
-988 TGTAKYDADGL
+988 
-999 YATAHIGAGYVFDLT
+999 
-1014 PDVKLDAYGRY
+1014 R
-1025 LLSYVEGDDVTLES
+1025 
-1039 DAKERFSMDDTTT
+1039 
-1052 HAVRLG
+1052 
-1058 ARLEGAF
+1058 
-1065 QTFDWYAG
+1065 
-1073 LAYEHVFDGKAE
+1073 
-1085 GELKFAGATAA
+1085 
-1096 LDAPSLK
+1096 
-1103 GDNAIVDLG
+1103 
-1112 FTMKPEANGPWTIGM
+1112 
-1127 GLKGYAGDRR
+1127 
-1137 GGTGSVNVLYT
+1137 
-1148 F
+1148 

>member
-1 MQKTVIACCVG
+1 M
-12 ALFAAGT
+12 
-19 AAAATH
+19 
-25 DQDGKTGIAGEGSA
+25 
-39 LTVNAQTPQVGEN
+39 
-52 TQIIGG
+52 
-58 WWHYQGQVTAETD
+58 
-71 LNHAGSTSDLTV
+71 
-83 DLTNEK
+83 
-89 QVDEIVGGNYIKQPT
+89 GGNYIKQPK
-104 GLADKTHEATIGDT
+104 GLTDKTHEATIGDT

-148 TTLVIEDVFIEYAA
+148 TTLVIEDGIIQYEA

-200 GGTVKGS
+200 GGTFGGS
-207 VYGGSFAENYAHVE
+207 VYGSSFAENYAHVD

-327 NMRGTG
+327 NMRGNAAASG

-354 TVNDEVIGG
+354 TVKDEVIGG

-403 KSNDYTGGLSSDVLG
+403 KSNDYTGSLSSDVLG
-418 DTSLTITGG
+418 DTSLNI
-427 TYEAAVL
+427 
-434 GGGSAKAGQ
+434 
-443 GEDVSTKRVVSAD
+443 
-456 VKGTARVNVT
+456 T
-466 GGTLNGIVGGG
+466 GGTLNGIGGG
-477 LSYIYFDNLTDATV
+477 LSYLYTSSALTDAVVT
-491 KTAVENVSVNI
+491 THVENVAANI
-502 TGGTIES
+502 TGGTINT
-509 MNHNSGLDGFGIPA
+509 MDHNSGLDGFGIPA
-523 TIVGGGGAYSANT
+523 SVVGGGVAYSKSTVTTN
-536 KPNSKAEASVGTV
+536 KVEATVGNV

-569 AKGVNASSS
+569 AHGAKTAAS
-578 VNGTRLTIA
+578 VNSTRLTIA
-587 DATLGAAAT
+587 DATLGAADFQ
-596 ESTAAST
+596 

-611 AANGATS
+611 AALGATS

-698 QRTINLINSKMGT
+698 QRTVNLINSKMGT

-726 EGSNTVGAI
+726 VGSNTVGEI
-735 TGGQASEIVFDGT
+735 TGGKASEIVFDGT

-809 DLGKGAIDSTD
+809 DLGKDAIDSTD

-834 TAQTIGASSVKV
+834 KAQTIGASSVKV

-856 QLGSVAFV
+856 QLGSVALV

-1073 LAYEHVFDGKAE
+1073 LAYEHVFDGKAK

-1103 GDNAIVDLG
+1103 DDSAIVDLG
-1112 FTMKPEANGPWTIGM
+1112 FTMKPEANGPWTIGV

>member
-1 MQKTVIACCVG
+1 M
-12 ALFAAGT
+12 
-19 AAAATH
+19 
-25 DQDGKTGIAGEGSA
+25 
-39 LTVNAQTPQVGEN
+39 
-52 TQIIGG
+52 
-58 WWHYQGQVTAETD
+58 
-71 LNHAGSTSDLTV
+71 
-83 DLTNEK
+83 
-89 QVDEIVGGNYIKQPT
+89 GGNYIKQPK
-104 GLADKTHEATIGDT
+104 GLTDKTHEATIGDT

-148 TTLVIEDVFIEYAA
+148 TTLVIEDGIIQYEA

-200 GGTVKGS
+200 GGTFGGS
-207 VYGGSFAENYAHVE
+207 VYGSSFAENYAHVD

-327 NMRGTG
+327 NMRGNAAASG

-354 TVNDEVIGG
+354 TVKDEVIGG

-403 KSNDYTGGLSSDVLG
+403 KSNDYTGSLSSDVLG
-418 DTSLTITGG
+418 DTSLNITGG

-443 GEDVSTKRVVSAD
+443 GDASNKRDVSAD
-456 VKGTARVNVT
+456 VMGTAH
-466 GGTLNGIVGGG
+466 
-477 LSYIYFDNLTDATV
+477 
-491 KTAVENVSVNI
+491 VENVAANI
-502 TGGTIES
+502 TGGTINT
-509 MNHNSGLDGFGIPA
+509 MDHNSGLDGFGIPA
-523 TIVGGGGAYSANT
+523 SVVGGGVAYSKSTVTTN
-536 KPNSKAEASVGTV
+536 KVEATVGNV

-569 AKGVNASSS
+569 AHGAKTAAS
-578 VNGTRLTIA
+578 VNSTRLTIA
-587 DATLGAAAT
+587 DATLGAADFQ
-596 ESTAAST
+596 

-611 AANGATS
+611 AALGATS

-698 QRTINLINSKMGT
+698 QRTINLINPKMGT

-726 EGSNTVGAI
+726 VGSNTVGEI
-735 TGGQASEIVFDGT
+735 TGGKASEIVFDGT

-809 DLGKGAIDSTD
+809 DLGKDAIDSTD

-834 TAQTIGASSVKV
+834 KAQTIGASSVKV
-846 SESSKTLAEA
+846 SESSKTLSEA
-856 QLGSVAFV
+856 QLGSVALV

-1096 LDAPSLK
+1096 LDARSLK
-1103 GDNAIVDLG
+1103 DDSAIVDLG
-1112 FTMKPEANGPWTIGM
+1112 FTMKPEANGPWTIGV

>member
-25 DQDGKTGIAGEGSA
+25 EQDGKTGIAGEGSA
-39 LTVNAQTPQVGEN
+39 LTVNTQTQNV
-52 TQIIGG
+52 TDKSQLIGG
-58 WWHYQGQVTAETD
+58 WWHYTDLVTAETD

-133 SKANNTGKGSIVNGN
+133 SKANNMGKGSIVNGN

-207 VYGGSFAENYAHVE
+207 VYGGSLAENYTHVD
-221 TPDMQLK
+221 TPDMQLQ

-279 GNNSILIGG
+279 GNDNILIGG

-293 RGKSEIEGNTS
+293 RGKSAIEGNTS

-327 NMRGTG
+327 NKMGNAAASS
-333 GKYTASEIKGTTN
+333 KEYTASEIKGATN

-354 TVNDEVIGG
+354 TVMDEVIGG
-363 TYLRQTVKDTDKD
+363 TYLRQTVQDTDKD

-391 AGTFKSNVIAGG
+391 AGTFKANVIAGG
-403 KSNDYTGGLSSDVLG
+403 KSNDFTGSLSNDVLG

-443 GEDVSTKRVVSAD
+443 GEDVSTKRDVSAD

-477 LSYIYFDNLTDATV
+477 LSYLYTSSALTDAVVT
-491 KTAVENVSVNI
+491 THVENVAANI
-502 TGGTIES
+502 TGGTINT
-509 MNHNSGLDGFGIPA
+509 MDHNSGLDGFGIPA
-523 TIVGGGGAYSANT
+523 SVVGGGVAYSKSTVTTN
-536 KPNSKAEASVGTV
+536 KVEATVGNV

-569 AKGVNASSS
+569 AHGAKTAAS
-578 VNGTRLTIA
+578 VNSTRLTIA
-587 DATLGAAAT
+587 DATLGAAD
-596 ESTAAST
+596 SQ

-611 AANGATS
+611 AALGATS

-726 EGSNTVGAI
+726 VGSNTVGAI
-735 TGGQASEIVFDGT
+735 TGGKASEIVFDGT

-809 DLGKGAIDSTD
+809 DLGKDAIDSTD

-876 RSIRAAAKEGSFTAF
+876 RSIRA
-891 GAMAGGYNRYETG
+891 
-904 SHVDVEGFSLAVGTA
+904 
-919 GRINNLTL
+919 
-927 AGFVEAGWAS
+927 
-937 SESHVAST
+937 
-945 EADADHDYYGVGAAM
+945 AAM

-1103 GDNAIVDLG
+1103 GDSAIVDLG
-1112 FTMKPEANGPWTIGM
+1112 FTMKPEANGPWTIGV

>member
-1 MQKTVIACCVG
+1 M
-12 ALFAAGT
+12 
-19 AAAATH
+19 
-25 DQDGKTGIAGEGSA
+25 
-39 LTVNAQTPQVGEN
+39 
-52 TQIIGG
+52 
-58 WWHYQGQVTAETD
+58 
-71 LNHAGSTSDLTV
+71 
-83 DLTNEK
+83 
-89 QVDEIVGGNYIKQPT
+89 GGNYIKQPK
-104 GLADKTHEATIGDT
+104 GLTDKTHEATIGDT

-126 TEYIVAG
+126 TEYIVVG

-148 TTLVIEDVFIEYAA
+148 TTLVIEDGIIQYEA

-200 GGTVKGS
+200 GGTFGGS
-207 VYGGSFAENYAHVE
+207 VYGSSFAENYAHVD

-327 NMRGTG
+327 NMRGNAAASG

-354 TVNDEVIGG
+354 TVKDEVIGG

-391 AGTFKSNVIAGG
+391 AGTFKANVIAGG
-403 KSNDYTGGLSSDVLG
+403 KSNDYTGSLSSDVLG
-418 DTSLTITGG
+418 DTSLNI
-427 TYEAAVL
+427 
-434 GGGSAKAGQ
+434 
-443 GEDVSTKRVVSAD
+443 
-456 VKGTARVNVT
+456 T

-477 LSYIYFDNLTDATV
+477 LSYLYTSSALTDAVVT
-491 KTAVENVSVNI
+491 THVENVAANI
-502 TGGTIES
+502 TGGTINT
-509 MNHNSGLDGFGIPA
+509 MDHNSGLDGFGIPA
-523 TIVGGGGAYSANT
+523 SVVGGGVAYSKSTVTTN
-536 KPNSKAEASVGTV
+536 KVEATVGNV

-569 AKGVNASSS
+569 AHGAKTAAS
-578 VNGTRLTIA
+578 VNSTRLTIA
-587 DATLGAAAT
+587 DATLGAAD
-596 ESTAAST
+596 SQ

-611 AANGATS
+611 AALGATS

-726 EGSNTVGAI
+726 VGSNTVGEI
-735 TGGQASEIVFDGT
+735 TGGKASEIVFDGT

-809 DLGKGAIDSTD
+809 DLGKDAIDSTD

-834 TAQTIGASSVKV
+834 KAQTIGASSVKV

-856 QLGSVAFV
+856 QLGSVALV

-945 EADADHDYYGVGAAM
+945 EADAAHDYYGVGAAM

-1073 LAYEHVFDGKAE
+1073 LAYEHVFDGKAK

-1103 GDNAIVDLG
+1103 DDSAIVDLG
-1112 FTMKPEANGPWTIGM
+1112 FTMKPEANGPWTIGV

>member
-19 AAAATH
+19 AVAAPHTLG
-25 DQDGKTGIAGEGSA
+25 DKVGIAGEGSA
-39 LTVNAQTPQVGEN
+39 LTVNTQTQKV
-52 TQIIGG
+52 TDKSQLIGG
-58 WWHYQGQVTAETD
+58 WWHYTDLVTAETD
-71 LNHAGSTSDLTV
+71 LNHAGTTSDLTV
-83 DLTNEK
+83 DLTNNT
-89 QVDEIVGGNYIKQPT
+89 QVDEIVGGNYIKQPK
-104 GLADKTHEATIGDT
+104 GLTDKTHEATIGDT

-148 TTLVIEDVFIEYAA
+148 TTLVIEDGIIQYEA

-200 GGTVKGS
+200 GGTFGGS
-207 VYGGSFAENYAHVE
+207 VYGSSFAENYAHVD

-327 NMRGTG
+327 NMRGNAAASG

-354 TVNDEVIGG
+354 TVKDEVIGG

-376 SFVSATVGSTNLILK
+376 SFVSTTVGNTNLILK

-403 KSNDYTGGLSSDVLG
+403 KSNDYTGSLSSDVLG
-418 DTSLTITGG
+418 DTSLNITGG

-443 GEDVSTKRVVSAD
+443 GDASNKRDVSAD
-456 VKGTARVNVT
+456 VMGTARVNVT
-466 GGTLNGIVGGG
+466 GGTINTM
-477 LSYIYFDNLTDATV
+477 D
-491 KTAVENVSVNI
+491 
-502 TGGTIES
+502 
-509 MNHNSGLDGFGIPA
+509 HNSGLDGFGIPA
-523 TIVGGGGAYSANT
+523 SVVGGGVAYSKSTVTTN
-536 KPNSKAEASVGTV
+536 KVEATVGNV

-569 AKGVNASSS
+569 AHGAKTAAS
-578 VNGTRLTIA
+578 VNSTRLTIA
-587 DATLGAAAT
+587 DATLGAAD
-596 ESTAAST
+596 SQ

-611 AANGATS
+611 AAQGATS

-652 NSVITLDGADVTGI
+652 SSVITLDGADVTGI

-698 QRTINLINSKMGT
+698 QRTINLSNSKMGT

-726 EGSNTVGAI
+726 VGSNTVGAI
-735 TGGQASEIVFDGT
+735 TGGKASEIVFDGT

-809 DLGKGAIDSTD
+809 DLGKDAIYSAD

-1103 GDNAIVDLG
+1103 GDSAIVDLG
-1112 FTMKPEANGPWTIGM
+1112 FTMKPEANGPWTIGV

>member
-1 MQKTVIACCVG
+1 M
-12 ALFAAGT
+12 
-19 AAAATH
+19 
-25 DQDGKTGIAGEGSA
+25 
-39 LTVNAQTPQVGEN
+39 
-52 TQIIGG
+52 
-58 WWHYQGQVTAETD
+58 
-71 LNHAGSTSDLTV
+71 
-83 DLTNEK
+83 
-89 QVDEIVGGNYIKQPT
+89 GGNYIKQPK
-104 GLADKTHEATIGDT
+104 GLTDKTHEATIGDT

-148 TTLVIEDVFIEYAA
+148 TTLVIEDGIIQYEA

-200 GGTVKGS
+200 GGTFGGS
-207 VYGGSFAENYAHVE
+207 VYGSSFAENYAHVD

-279 GNNSILIGG
+279 GNHSILIGG

-327 NMRGTG
+327 NMRGNAAASG

-354 TVNDEVIGG
+354 TVKDEVIGG
-363 TYLRQTVKDTDKD
+363 TYLRQTIKDTDKD

-403 KSNDYTGGLSSDVLG
+403 KSNDYTGSLSSDVLG
-418 DTSLTITGG
+418 DTSLNI
-427 TYEAAVL
+427 
-434 GGGSAKAGQ
+434 
-443 GEDVSTKRVVSAD
+443 
-456 VKGTARVNVT
+456 T

-477 LSYIYFDNLTDATV
+477 LSYLYTSSALTDAVVT
-491 KTAVENVSVNI
+491 THVENVAANI
-502 TGGTIES
+502 TGGTINT
-509 MNHNSGLDGFGIPA
+509 MDHNSGLDGFGIPA
-523 TIVGGGGAYSANT
+523 SVVGGGVAYSKSTVTTN
-536 KPNSKAEASVGTV
+536 KVEATVGNV

-569 AKGVNASSS
+569 AHGAKTAAS
-578 VNGTRLTIA
+578 VNSTRLTIA
-587 DATLGAAAT
+587 DATLGAADFQ
-596 ESTAAST
+596 

-611 AANGATS
+611 AALGATS

-726 EGSNTVGAI
+726 VGSNTVGEI
-735 TGGQASEIVFDGT
+735 TGGKASEIVFDGT

-809 DLGKGAIDSTD
+809 DLGKDAIDSTD

-834 TAQTIGASSVKV
+834 KAQTIGASSVKV

-856 QLGSVAFV
+856 QLGSVALV

-1073 LAYEHVFDGKAE
+1073 LAYEHVFDGKAK

-1103 GDNAIVDLG
+1103 DDSAIVDLG
-1112 FTMKPEANGPWTIGM
+1112 FTMKPEANGPWTIGV

>member
-1 MQKTVIACCVG
+1 M
-12 ALFAAGT
+12 
-19 AAAATH
+19 
-25 DQDGKTGIAGEGSA
+25 
-39 LTVNAQTPQVGEN
+39 
-52 TQIIGG
+52 
-58 WWHYQGQVTAETD
+58 
-71 LNHAGSTSDLTV
+71 
-83 DLTNEK
+83 
-89 QVDEIVGGNYIKQPT
+89 GGNYIKQPK
-104 GLADKTHEATIGDT
+104 GLTDKTHEATIGDT

-148 TTLVIEDVFIEYAA
+148 TTLVIEDGIIQYEA

-200 GGTVKGS
+200 GGTFGGS
-207 VYGGSFAENYAHVE
+207 VYGSSFAENYAHVD

-327 NMRGTG
+327 NMRGNAAASG

-354 TVNDEVIGG
+354 TVKDEVIGG

-403 KSNDYTGGLSSDVLG
+403 KSNDYTGSLSSDVLG
-418 DTSLTITGG
+418 DTSLNI
-427 TYEAAVL
+427 
-434 GGGSAKAGQ
+434 
-443 GEDVSTKRVVSAD
+443 
-456 VKGTARVNVT
+456 T

-477 LSYIYFDNLTDATV
+477 LSYLYTSSALTDAVVT
-491 KTAVENVSVNI
+491 THVENVAANI
-502 TGGTIES
+502 TGGTINT
-509 MNHNSGLDGFGIPA
+509 MDHNSGLDGFGIPA
-523 TIVGGGGAYSANT
+523 SVVGGGVAYSKSTVTTN
-536 KPNSKAEASVGTV
+536 KVEATVGNV

-569 AKGVNASSS
+569 AHGAKTAAS
-578 VNGTRLTIA
+578 VNSTRLTIA
-587 DATLGAAAT
+587 DATLGAADFQ
-596 ESTAAST
+596 

-611 AANGATS
+611 AALGATS

-652 NSVITLDGADVTGI
+652 NSVITLDGANVTGI

-735 TGGQASEIVFDGT
+735 TGGKASEIVFDGT
-748 GTPAGEAILTLTK
+748 GTPAGEAILTLTE
-761 EGASFDMSGDKDIV
+761 EGASFDMPGDKDIV

-809 DLGKGAIDSTD
+809 DLGKDAIDSTD

-945 EADADHDYYGVGAAM
+945 EADTDHDYYGVGAAM

-1103 GDNAIVDLG
+1103 GDSAIVDLG
-1112 FTMKPEANGPWTIGM
+1112 FTMKPEANGPWTIGV

>member
-1 MQKTVIACCVG
+1 M
-12 ALFAAGT
+12 
-19 AAAATH
+19 
-25 DQDGKTGIAGEGSA
+25 
-39 LTVNAQTPQVGEN
+39 
-52 TQIIGG
+52 
-58 WWHYQGQVTAETD
+58 
-71 LNHAGSTSDLTV
+71 
-83 DLTNEK
+83 
-89 QVDEIVGGNYIKQPT
+89 GGNYIKQPK
-104 GLADKTHEATIGDT
+104 GLTDKTHEATIGDT

-148 TTLVIEDVFIEYAA
+148 TTLVIEDGIIQYEAA
-162 DPSKGAVV
+162 PSKGAVV

-200 GGTVKGS
+200 GGTFGGS
-207 VYGGSFAENYAHVE
+207 VYGSSFAENYAHVD

-327 NMRGTG
+327 NMRGNAAASG

-354 TVNDEVIGG
+354 TVKDEVIGG

-403 KSNDYTGGLSSDVLG
+403 KSNDYTGSLSSDVLG
-418 DTSLTITGG
+418 DTSLNI
-427 TYEAAVL
+427 
-434 GGGSAKAGQ
+434 
-443 GEDVSTKRVVSAD
+443 
-456 VKGTARVNVT
+456 T
-466 GGTLNGIVGGG
+466 GGTLNGIGGG
-477 LSYIYFDNLTDATV
+477 LSYLYTSSALTDAVVT
-491 KTAVENVSVNI
+491 THVENVAANI
-502 TGGTIES
+502 TGGTINT
-509 MNHNSGLDGFGIPA
+509 MDHNSGLDGFGIPA
-523 TIVGGGGAYSANT
+523 SVVGGGVAYSKSTVTTN
-536 KPNSKAEASVGTV
+536 KVEATVGNV

-569 AKGVNASSS
+569 AHGAKTAAS
-578 VNGTRLTIA
+578 VNSTRLTIA
-587 DATLGAAAT
+587 DATLGAADFQ
-596 ESTAAST
+596 

-611 AANGATS
+611 AALGATS

-726 EGSNTVGAI
+726 VGSNTVGEI
-735 TGGQASEIVFDGT
+735 TGGKASEIVFDGT

-809 DLGKGAIDSTD
+809 DLGKDAIDSTD

-834 TAQTIGASSVKV
+834 KAQTIGASSVKV

-856 QLGSVAFV
+856 QLGSVALV

-1073 LAYEHVFDGKAE
+1073 LAYEHVFDGKAK

-1103 GDNAIVDLG
+1103 DDSAIVDLG
-1112 FTMKPEANGPWTIGM
+1112 FTMKPEANGPWTIGV

>member
-118 KLTVKAVK
+118 KLTVRAVK
-126 TEYIVAG
+126 AEYIVAG
-133 SKANNTGKGSIVNGN
+133 SKANNMGKGSIVNGN

-523 TIVGGGGAYSANT
+523 TIVGGGVAYSANT

-596 ESTAAST
+596 ESTGAST

>member
-1 MQKTVIACCVG
+1 M
-12 ALFAAGT
+12 
-19 AAAATH
+19 
-25 DQDGKTGIAGEGSA
+25 
-39 LTVNAQTPQVGEN
+39 
-52 TQIIGG
+52 
-58 WWHYQGQVTAETD
+58 
-71 LNHAGSTSDLTV
+71 
-83 DLTNEK
+83 
-89 QVDEIVGGNYIKQPT
+89 GGNYIKQPK
-104 GLADKTHEATIGDT
+104 GLTDKTHEATIGDT

-148 TTLVIEDVFIEYAA
+148 TTLVIEDGIIQYEA

-200 GGTVKGS
+200 GGTFGGS
-207 VYGGSFAENYAHVE
+207 VYGSSFAENYAHVD

-327 NMRGTG
+327 NMRGNAAASG

-354 TVNDEVIGG
+354 TVKDEVIGG

-403 KSNDYTGGLSSDVLG
+403 KSNDYTGSLSSDVLG
-418 DTSLTITGG
+418 DTSLNITGG

-443 GEDVSTKRVVSAD
+443 GDASNKRDVSAD
-456 VKGTARVNVT
+456 VMGTAH
-466 GGTLNGIVGGG
+466 
-477 LSYIYFDNLTDATV
+477 
-491 KTAVENVSVNI
+491 VENVAANI
-502 TGGTIES
+502 TGGTINT
-509 MNHNSGLDGFGIPA
+509 MDHNSGLDGFGIPA
-523 TIVGGGGAYSANT
+523 SVVGGGVAYSKSTVTTN
-536 KPNSKAEASVGTV
+536 KVEATVGNV

-569 AKGVNASSS
+569 AHGAKTAAS
-578 VNGTRLTIA
+578 VNSTRLTIA
-587 DATLGAAAT
+587 DATLGAADFQ
-596 ESTAAST
+596 

-611 AANGATS
+611 AALGATS

-726 EGSNTVGAI
+726 VGSNTVGEI
-735 TGGQASEIVFDGT
+735 TGGKASEIVFDGT

-809 DLGKGAIDSTD
+809 DLGKDAIDSTD

-834 TAQTIGASSVKV
+834 KAQTIGASSVKV
-846 SESSKTLAEA
+846 SESSKTLSEA
-856 QLGSVAFV
+856 QLGSVALV

-919 GRINNLTL
+919 QP
-927 AGFVEAGWAS
+927 
-937 SESHVAST
+937 
-945 EADADHDYYGVGAAM
+945 DA
-960 RYDFQSPFY
+960 R
-969 LDGAV
+969 
-974 RLGQISTEFDGSYG
+974 RL
-988 TGTAKYDADGL
+988 
-999 YATAHIGAGYVFDLT
+999 
-1014 PDVKLDAYGRY
+1014 R
-1025 LLSYVEGDDVTLES
+1025 
-1039 DAKERFSMDDTTT
+1039 
-1052 HAVRLG
+1052 
-1058 ARLEGAF
+1058 
-1065 QTFDWYAG
+1065 
-1073 LAYEHVFDGKAE
+1073 
-1085 GELKFAGATAA
+1085 
-1096 LDAPSLK
+1096 
-1103 GDNAIVDLG
+1103 
-1112 FTMKPEANGPWTIGM
+1112 
-1127 GLKGYAGDRR
+1127 
-1137 GGTGSVNVLYT
+1137 
-1148 F
+1148 

>member
-1 MQKTVIACCVG
+1 M
-12 ALFAAGT
+12 
-19 AAAATH
+19 
-25 DQDGKTGIAGEGSA
+25 
-39 LTVNAQTPQVGEN
+39 
-52 TQIIGG
+52 
-58 WWHYQGQVTAETD
+58 
-71 LNHAGSTSDLTV
+71 
-83 DLTNEK
+83 
-89 QVDEIVGGNYIKQPT
+89 GGNYIKQPK
-104 GLADKTHEATIGDT
+104 GLTDKTHEATIGDT

-148 TTLVIEDVFIEYAA
+148 TTLVIEDGIIQYEA

-200 GGTVKGS
+200 GGTFGGS
-207 VYGGSFAENYAHVE
+207 VYGSSFAENYAHVD

-327 NMRGTG
+327 NMRGNAAASG

-354 TVNDEVIGG
+354 TVKDEVIGG

-403 KSNDYTGGLSSDVLG
+403 KSNDYTGSLSSDVLG
-418 DTSLTITGG
+418 DTSLNITGG

-443 GEDVSTKRVVSAD
+443 GDASNKRDVSAD
-456 VKGTARVNVT
+456 VMGTAH
-466 GGTLNGIVGGG
+466 
-477 LSYIYFDNLTDATV
+477 
-491 KTAVENVSVNI
+491 VENVAANI
-502 TGGTIES
+502 TGGTINT
-509 MNHNSGLDGFGIPA
+509 MDHNSGLDGFGIPA
-523 TIVGGGGAYSANT
+523 SVVGGGVAYSKSTVTTN
-536 KPNSKAEASVGTV
+536 KVEATVGNV

-569 AKGVNASSS
+569 AHGAKTAAS
-578 VNGTRLTIA
+578 VNSTRLTIA
-587 DATLGAAAT
+587 DATLGAADFQ
-596 ESTAAST
+596 

-611 AANGATS
+611 AALGATS

-726 EGSNTVGAI
+726 VGSNTVGEI
-735 TGGQASEIVFDGT
+735 TGGKASEIVFDGT

-809 DLGKGAIDSTD
+809 DLGKDAIDSTD

-834 TAQTIGASSVKV
+834 KAQTIGASSVKV

-856 QLGSVAFV
+856 QLGSVALV

-1073 LAYEHVFDGKAE
+1073 LAYEHVFDGKAK

-1103 GDNAIVDLG
+1103 DDSAIVDLG
-1112 FTMKPEANGPWTIGM
+1112 FTMKPEANGPWTIGV